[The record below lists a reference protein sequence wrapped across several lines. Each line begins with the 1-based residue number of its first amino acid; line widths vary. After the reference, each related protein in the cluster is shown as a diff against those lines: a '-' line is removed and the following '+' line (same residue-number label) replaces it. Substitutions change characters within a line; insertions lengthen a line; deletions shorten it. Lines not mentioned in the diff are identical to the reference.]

1 MVLVKALLMPR
12 ERTRLSEQQIRKLF
26 RETQAKEAEWAMRV
40 GIVHDVRNVSIAPG
54 APMHAL
60 AFPH

>member
-1 MVLVKALLMPR
+1 MPR